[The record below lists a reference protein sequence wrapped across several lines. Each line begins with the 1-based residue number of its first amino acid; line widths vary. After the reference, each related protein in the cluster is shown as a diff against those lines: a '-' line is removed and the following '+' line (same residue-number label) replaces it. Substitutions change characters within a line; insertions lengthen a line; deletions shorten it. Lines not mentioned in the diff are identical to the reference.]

1 MPDPS
6 AKKAT
11 AAKAPRAEPA
21 TRRRGPDD
29 SKTRAAMIDA
39 AAQLIFEEGYEAVT
53 ARRLAA
59 RMGVHSGL
67 VHYYFDSMD
76 SLLLAVFRDGA
87 DANLRR
93 QERALSSQH
102 PLTELWRVNSDARG
116 VKLQQ
121 EFMVLA
127 YRNAA
132 IRSEIAVY
140 AGRFREIEKQALA
153 PLLAAGTF
161 NDSRLSAGAASVLID
176 SLARTM
182 ALERALG
189 LTDGHDDMESLVS
202 GYLHR
207 LEGTRTD

>member
-1 MPDPS
+1 MPGPS

-102 PLTELWRVNSDARG
+102 PLTELWKVNSDARG

-127 YRNAA
+127 YRNLA

-140 AGRFREIEKQALA
+140 AARFREIEKQALA
-153 PLLAAGTF
+153 PLLAAGAH
-161 NDSRLSAGAASVLID
+161 DSGLSAGAASVLID

-207 LEGTRTD
+207 LEGTKTD